1 MSKKGDN
8 VRLIDLSGEIFQ
20 KCPTLPNH
28 PPVTFSAFQTHET
41 FRESEGVRFSC
52 ASSFLTLGE
61 HTASHVDAPCHFDE
75 RKNAL
80 SIDKMPLDQFYRPAL
95 CLDLSHIP
103 LKSDIL
109 VSDLKE
115 AEEKSGETINENDIV
130 LLYMAHYDRTFGSP
144 SFLTDFP
151 GLTKDSAT
159 WLGRKKITSFGVEAP
174 SPGRPGKNNFEVH
187 LVCRDLGFTHMEG
200 LTNLHKVVGIGHFQF
215 AGFPLKIRGG
225 TGSPIRAV
233 AIINDLK
240 K

>member
-1 MSKKGDN
+1 M
-8 VRLIDLSGEIFQ
+8 RLIDLSGEIYQ

-28 PPVTFSAFQTHET
+28 PPVTFSAYQTHDT
-41 FRESEGVRFSC
+41 VRESGGVQFSC

-75 RKNAL
+75 RETAL
-80 SIDKMPLDQFYRPAL
+80 SVDEMPLDQFYRPSL

-103 LKSDIL
+103 LRSDI
-109 VSDLKE
+109 SIADLQE
-115 AEEKSGETINENDIV
+115 AEAKTGETINKGDII

-144 SFLTDFP
+144 EFLTDFP
-151 GLTKDSAT
+151 GLTKESAT
-159 WLGRKKITSFGVEAP
+159 WLGEKGITSFGVEAV

-187 LVCRDLGFTHMEG
+187 LVCRNMGFTHMEG
-200 LTNLHKVVGIGHFQF
+200 LANLHQVVGLGHFQF

-233 AIINDLK
+233 AIIDELETS
-240 K
+240 

>member
-1 MSKKGDN
+1 MRGKN

-28 PPVTFSAFQTHET
+28 PPVTFSAYQTHDT
-41 FRESEGVRFSC
+41 VREVDGVEFSC

-75 RKNAL
+75 RETAQ
-80 SIDKMPLDQFYRPAL
+80 SVDQMPLENFYRPAL
-95 CLDLSHIP
+95 CLDLSHKP
-103 LKSDIL
+103 LKSDISI
-109 VSDLKE
+109 SDLQE
-115 AEEKSGETINENDIV
+115 AEAKTGETINSGDIV

-144 SFLTDFP
+144 EFLTNFP
-151 GLTKDSAT
+151 GLTKESAQ
-159 WLGRKKITSFGVEAP
+159 WLGRKKITSFGVEAV

-187 LVCRDLGFTHMEG
+187 LVCRDMGFTHMEG
-200 LTNLHKVVGIGHFQF
+200 LANLHQVIGLGHFQF

-233 AIINDLK
+233 AIIDET
-240 K
+240 